1 MKKCYLLIALFALVL
16 VGPIAASTK
25 AVSFSV
31 VANATQ
37 TEMDY
42 LRQIAVLEST
52 NALEKKYYETVTVSY
67 QVFQYT
73 LVYKSTSATGTEVD
87 HTALVM
93 FPYALGSFDTLV
105 YNHGDMYLDADV
117 PSKTKICSYQHYNV
131 LSFSPTANP
140 PHCNF
145 MTSHAARASFWASQG
160 YIVIMPDFTGM
171 GDSAT
176 TRTKIPPAYR
186 RKKLRQTMENGESWG
201 LVHHALCYRSV
212 HHISLMCSH
221 SGIIINMYLSTIFW
235 PE

>member
-87 HTALVM
+87 HTALLHAM
-93 FPYALGSFDTLV
+93 QQIQ
-105 YNHGDMYLDADV
+105 
-117 PSKTKICSYQHYNV
+117 KV
-131 LSFSPTANP
+131 LMEKVSRRREDGCLLS
-140 PHCNF
+140 
-145 MTSHAARASFWASQG
+145 
-160 YIVIMPDFTGM
+160 IV
-171 GDSAT
+171 
-176 TRTKIPPAYR
+176 
-186 RKKLRQTMENGESWG
+186 
-201 LVHHALCYRSV
+201 C
-212 HHISLMCSH
+212 
-221 SGIIINMYLSTIFW
+221 
-235 PE
+235 

>member
-87 HTALVM
+87 HTALSI
-93 FPYALGSFDTLV
+93 ATL
-105 YNHGDMYLDADV
+105 
-117 PSKTKICSYQHYNV
+117 
-131 LSFSPTANP
+131 
-140 PHCNF
+140 
-145 MTSHAARASFWASQG
+145 QG
-160 YIVIMPDFTGM
+160 T
-171 GDSAT
+171 
-176 TRTKIPPAYR
+176 
-186 RKKLRQTMENGESWG
+186 
-201 LVHHALCYRSV
+201 
-212 HHISLMCSH
+212 
-221 SGIIINMYLSTIFW
+221 
-235 PE
+235 